1 MRITSV
7 LAALLLVSA
16 FATQASAHTR
26 HYRTSHRAHY
36 RTYSMFRGIPMAR
49 SHFYNSYASGPNDPG
64 GVSAGGEMWN
74 GRSASEF
81 GGGAP

>member
-1 MRITSV
+1 MKITSV
-7 LAALLLVSA
+7 LATLLLVSA
-16 FATQASAHTR
+16 FATQATAHTR

-36 RTYSMFRGIPMAR
+36 RTYSMYRGFPMAR
-49 SHFYNSYASGPNDPG
+49 SHFYNSYASGPNG
-64 GVSAGGEMWN
+64 LGSVAGGGEMWN

>member
-1 MRITSV
+1 MKITSL
-7 LAALLLVSA
+7 LATLLLASA
-16 FATQASAHTR
+16 FATQATAHTR
-26 HYRTSHRAHY
+26 HYRTGHRAHY
-36 RTYSMFRGIPMAR
+36 RTFSMYRGVPAR

-64 GVSAGGEMWN
+64 SVSAGGEMWN